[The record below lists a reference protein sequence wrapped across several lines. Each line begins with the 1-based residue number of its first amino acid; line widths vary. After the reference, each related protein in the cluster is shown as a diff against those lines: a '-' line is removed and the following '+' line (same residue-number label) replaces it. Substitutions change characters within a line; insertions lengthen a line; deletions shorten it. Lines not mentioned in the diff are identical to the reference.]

1 MNKIDS
7 FDRMKGENK
16 VNNFS
21 KLKEVDMLPLSND
34 YVFKRIFGKGGNEK
48 ILKNLL
54 EAILRI
60 EIQKIEIKNPE
71 IPKETIDEKLSILDI
86 KAEINDNTIIDI
98 ELQVGNTTAIERRLV
113 VYNAKLI
120 AGEIKVSEK
129 YQKAKDTIVICIMND
144 NVVKRNA
151 YLSLAMLKYEKT
163 EEIRYVDMKYEK
175 EEEYLTDM
183 VKYYIIELPKF
194 KKKKPKVADLLE
206 KWLYVIGGDRKMME
220 ECKKENEEIK
230 EAVEQLTQMSA
241 DEYERELY
249 EIRERSRLTY
259 NTEMYE
265 ARRKGLE
272 EGIEKGEKES
282 KLKIAKKLLERKMS
296 TQEIAEITGLKEEE
310 IAEITG
316 LKEEEIEKMK
326 DN

>member
-1 MNKIDS
+1 MN
-7 FDRMKGENK
+7 NL
-16 VNNFS
+16 N

-54 EAILRI
+54 EAILKI
-60 EIQKIEIKNPE
+60 NIQKIEIKNPE
-71 IPKETIDEKLSILDI
+71 IPKESIEEKLSILDI
-86 KAEINDNTIIDI
+86 KAEINENTIVDI
-98 ELQVGNTTAIERRLV
+98 ELQVWNTTAIERRLV

-129 YQKAKDTIVICIMND
+129 YQTAKDTIVICIIND

-163 EEIRYVDMKYEK
+163 EEIRYVNMGYEK

-194 KKKKPKVADLLE
+194 KRKKPKVADLLE
-206 KWLYVIGGDRKMME
+206 KWLYVIGGAQKMME
-220 ECKKENEEIK
+220 EYKKENEEIK
-230 EAVEQLTQMSA
+230 EAVEQLKEMSA

-265 ARRKGLE
+265 AKRQGILE
-272 EGIEKGEKES
+272 GEKQGE
-282 KLKIAKKLLERKMS
+282 KRGTEKEKREIAKKMKEKGADIKFI
-296 TQEIAEITGLKEEE
+296 QEVTGLTEDE
-310 IAEITG
+310 IHE
-316 LKEEEIEKMK
+316 L
-326 DN
+326 

>member
-1 MNKIDS
+1 M
-7 FDRMKGENK
+7 
-16 VNNFS
+16 NNFS

-48 ILKNLL
+48 ILKSLL

-71 IPKETIDEKLSILDI
+71 IPKETINEKLSILDI

-98 ELQVGNTTAIERRLV
+98 ELQVGNTTAIEKRLV

-120 AGEIKVSEK
+120 AGEIKVSEEYK
-129 YQKAKDTIVICIMND
+129 KAKDTIVICIIND

-163 EEIRYVDMKYEK
+163 EEIRYVNMGYGK

-230 EAVEQLTQMSA
+230 EAVEQLRQMSA

-259 NTEMYE
+259 NTEMNE

-296 TQEIAEITGLKEEE
+296 TKE

>member
-1 MNKIDS
+1 MI
-7 FDRMKGENK
+7 MY
-16 VNNFS
+16 S
-21 KLKEVDMLPLSND
+21 KEYL
-34 YVFKRIFGKGGNEK
+34 EK
-48 ILKNLL
+48 M
-54 EAILRI
+54 
-60 EIQKIEIKNPE
+60 
-71 IPKETIDEKLSILDI
+71 
-86 KAEINDNTIIDI
+86 
-98 ELQVGNTTAIERRLV
+98 

-129 YQKAKDTIVICIMND
+129 YQKAKDTIVICIIND

-163 EEIRYVDMKYEK
+163 EEIRYVNMGYGK
-175 EEEYLTDM
+175 EEYLTDM

-265 ARRKGLE
+265 ARRKGIE
-272 EGIEKGEKES
+272 EGKKQDRKE
-282 KLKIAKKLLERKMS
+282 IAKKMKEKG
-296 TQEIAEITGLKEEE
+296 TDITYIIEITGLTEEE
-310 IAEITG
+310 IKA
-316 LKEEEIEKMK
+316 L
-326 DN
+326 

>member
-1 MNKIDS
+1 MSNL
-7 FDRMKGENK
+7 N
-16 VNNFS
+16 
-21 KLKEVDMLPLSND
+21 KLKEIDMLPLSND
-34 YVFKRIFGKGGNEK
+34 YVFKRIFGKGGNER
-48 ILKNLL
+48 ILKSLL
-54 EAILRI
+54 EAILKI
-60 EIQKIEIKNPE
+60 SIQKIEIKNPE
-71 IPKETIDEKLSILDI
+71 ILKEAIDEKLSILDI

-98 ELQVGNTTAIERRLV
+98 ELQVGNTTAIEKRLV
-113 VYNAKLI
+113 VYNAKMI

-129 YQKAKDTIVICIMND
+129 YQKAKDTIVICIIND

-163 EEIRYVDMKYEK
+163 EEIRYINMGYEN

-183 VKYYIIELPKF
+183 VYYRITKSSRFIRKM
-194 KKKKPKVADLLE
+194 VVCD
-206 KWLYVIGGDRKMME
+206 WGDRKMME

-265 ARRKGLE
+265 ARRKGIE
-272 EGIEKGEKES
+272 EGEIKG
-282 KLKIAKKLLERKMS
+282 
-296 TQEIAEITGLKEEE
+296 KEEE
-310 IAEITG
+310 
-316 LKEEEIEKMK
+316 KRK
-326 DN
+326 

>member
-1 MNKIDS
+1 MSNL
-7 FDRMKGENK
+7 N
-16 VNNFS
+16 
-21 KLKEVDMLPLSND
+21 KLKDVDMRPLSND

-48 ILKNLL
+48 ILKSLL
-54 EAILRI
+54 EAILKI
-60 EIQKIEIKNPE
+60 NIQKIEVKNPE
-71 IPKETIDEKLSILDI
+71 IPKEAIDEKLSILDI
-86 KAEINDNTIIDI
+86 KAEINENTIIDV
-98 ELQVGNTTAIERRLV
+98 ELQVGNTMALERRLV

-129 YQKAKDTIVICIMND
+129 YQKAKDTIVICIIND

-163 EEIRYVDMKYEK
+163 EEIRYVNMGYGK

-265 ARRKGLE
+265 ARRKGIE
-272 EGIEKGEKES
+272 EGKKQDRKE
-282 KLKIAKKLLERKMS
+282 IAKKMKEKG
-296 TQEIAEITGLKEEE
+296 TDITYIIEITGLTEEE
-310 IAEITG
+310 I
-316 LKEEEIEKMK
+316 KEL
-326 DN
+326 

>member
-1 MNKIDS
+1 MSNLK
-7 FDRMKGENK
+7 
-16 VNNFS
+16 

-34 YVFKRIFGKGGNEK
+34 YVFKRIFGKGGNER
-48 ILKNLL
+48 ILKSLL
-54 EAILRI
+54 EAILKI
-60 EIQKIEIKNPE
+60 NIQKIEVKNPE
-71 IPKETIDEKLSILDI
+71 IPKEAIDEKLSILDI
-86 KAEINDNTIIDI
+86 KAEINEDTIVDI

-120 AGEIKVSEK
+120 AGEIKVSEEYK
-129 YQKAKDTIVICIMND
+129 KAKDTIVICIIND

-163 EEIRYVDMKYEK
+163 EEIRYVNMGYEK

-272 EGIEKGEKES
+272 EGKTEERKE
-282 KLKIAKKLLERKMS
+282 IAKKMKEKG
-296 TQEIAEITGLKEEE
+296 TDITYIIEITGLTEEE
-310 IAEITG
+310 IKA
-316 LKEEEIEKMK
+316 L
-326 DN
+326 